1 MFLTSLDQASFEPLE
16 KEGAHKVKVKYLIDK
31 PHGASRFFLR
41 YYLVEPGGHTPLD
54 KHAYEHE
61 VYVLDGNGLLVEEKD
76 GLRKTVSIKPGD
88 SILVGS
94 DELHQFLNVG
104 DSPLVFL
111 CVKGAPELYDKS
123 DMGKAARLG
132 SH

>member
-31 PHGASRFFLR
+31 SNGASRFFLR
-41 YYLVEPGGHTPLD
+41 YYFVEPEGHTPLD

-61 VYVLDGNGLLVEEKD
+61 VYVLDGNGLLVEEEN
-76 GLRKTVSIKPGD
+76 GLRKTSPIKAGD

-94 DELHQFLNVG
+94 EELHQFLNVG
-104 DSPLVFL
+104 ESPLVFL
-111 CVKGAPELYDKS
+111 CVKGAPELYDT
-123 DMGKAARLG
+123 DEIGK
-132 SH
+132 